1 MFLLIAL
8 PRLPI
13 YTPPPIYTLS
23 LPLHPLLPTVKPLLP
38 QEEENEELLPTHPE
52 KRKHLPSYVEE
63 VNDDT
68 TSQPQFSFCDVA
80 PLVMNGISTIRDDQV

>member
-1 MFLLIAL
+1 MNVFTYS
-8 PRLPI
+8 PS
-13 YTPPPIYTLS
+13 TPPN
-23 LPLHPLLPTVKPLLP
+23 LHPSPNLYPLLPTVKPLIP